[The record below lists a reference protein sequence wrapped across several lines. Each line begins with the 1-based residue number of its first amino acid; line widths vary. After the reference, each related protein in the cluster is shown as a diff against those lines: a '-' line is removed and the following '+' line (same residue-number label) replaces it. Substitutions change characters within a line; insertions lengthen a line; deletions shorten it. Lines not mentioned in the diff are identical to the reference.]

1 MCGRII
7 LFSAPHVLAEKFY
20 LDMLPELLPRYNIA
34 PSSNIPGVVANP
46 RSDGRLVK
54 MFRWG
59 LVPPWSPNPD
69 GGAKMIN
76 ARSETVLDKPSFREA
91 FLARRCLIP
100 VDGFYEWQKRD
111 GLKQPFLFRRKDHGI
126 FALAGLWE
134 HWEYP
139 GGKELETCTILT
151 TTANSTMRPIHHR
164 MPVILPE
171 KDWKVWLDL
180 SHDKTEQLTELLRP
194 CAADILLAHSV
205 TQLVNKPAFDQPEC
219 LLPVWD
225 DTPGQMNMFE

>member
-34 PSSNIPGVVANP
+34 PSSDIPGVVANP

-69 GGAKMIN
+69 AGAKMIN
-76 ARSETVLDKPSFREA
+76 ARSETVLEKPSFREA

-111 GLKQPFLFRRKDHGI
+111 GLKQPFLFHRSQQHHAPHPSPD
-126 FALAGLWE
+126 AG
-134 HWEYP
+134 H
-139 GGKELETCTILT
+139 
-151 TTANSTMRPIHHR
+151 
-164 MPVILPE
+164 
-171 KDWKVWLDL
+171 
-180 SHDKTEQLTELLRP
+180 
-194 CAADILLAHSV
+194 
-205 TQLVNKPAFDQPEC
+205 PA
-219 LLPVWD
+219 
-225 DTPGQMNMFE
+225 